1 MGRLR
6 ASQEATEAEGCG
18 HSAGRSVDSG
28 RAGQSGAERG
38 RAWVSEHEVGVSRQ
52 PDDSRFR

>member
-28 RAGQSGAERG
+28 RAGQSMGER
-38 RAWVSEHEVGVSRQ
+38 A
-52 PDDSRFR
+52 